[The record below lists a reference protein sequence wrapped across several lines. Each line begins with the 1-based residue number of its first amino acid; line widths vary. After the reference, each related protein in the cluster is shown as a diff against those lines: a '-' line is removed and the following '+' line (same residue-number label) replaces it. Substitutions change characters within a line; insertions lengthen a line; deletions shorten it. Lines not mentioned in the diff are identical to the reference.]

1 MRFTSCNHVFG
12 LFIAKGK
19 NCIFCSAQSMH
30 SFTHT
35 HTHTT
40 AHTHSLTLTRTWTN
54 KHAPTR
60 KHTWS
65 VPTFVKISCVKTL
78 INVRLI
84 LVKVFRWHPI
94 TNVSTQSVIKISAL
108 PCVSILPMPYL
119 VVDIDCDTP
128 DVNLTRISF

>member
-19 NCIFCSAQSMH
+19 KLHFLFSSKHAQLH
-30 SFTHT
+30 SH
-35 HTHTT
+35 
-40 AHTHSLTLTRTWTN
+40 AHTHSLTLTRPWTN

-84 LVKVFRWHPI
+84 LVKFFRWHPI

-128 DVNLTRISF
+128 EVNLTSISF